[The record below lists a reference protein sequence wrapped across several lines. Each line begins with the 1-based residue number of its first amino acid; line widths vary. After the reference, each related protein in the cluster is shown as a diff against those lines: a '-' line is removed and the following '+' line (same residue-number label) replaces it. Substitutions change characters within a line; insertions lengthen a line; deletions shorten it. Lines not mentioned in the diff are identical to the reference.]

1 MARLAKEAFL
11 ETLWPT
17 RCAVC
22 DAPGE
27 VLCGPCRQNLP
38 YIDWWR
44 ACPRCGAPFGRVQCS
59 ECNAVML
66 QASGREAPPFAG
78 AASAVAYQE
87 GARRVV
93 GAYKD
98 QGERRLAETMATL
111 MAPFVAPAWREG
123 LQGRLLRPG
132 NGGGVQEAGVRPCGA
147 DRARRGG
154 GTRPSLH
161 RRVPAPACV
170 RPAKA
175 LAPRAHGQHA
185 GGACPRFPE
194 PRFPAAC
201 SWWTT
206 CAPPD
211 RRCSPRETRCATQ
224 AWRTSSASPSHARGR
239 GTRGQPAGKTPR
251 RGECPTRAC
260 GHRGACSPAAGAQR
274 RAPGAPR
281 RARSGARARRARACQ
296 PRATPRKA
304 RPRPWKCCAGW
315 ASTGTS

>member
-1 MARLAKEAFL
+1 MHRACGAEKAPGRRPGAARKPRETPCARQHGARRRRYDGDMENAAETTRAAPCGAPLPTRMARLAKEAFL

-123 LQGRLLRPG
+123 LQAVSFVPATAAACRRRGFDHAELIARGVAEELGLPYIGVFQRPHASDQRKLSRRERMANMRGRLSTLPGATLPRSLLVVDDVCTTGSTLFAAGDALRD
-132 NGGGVQEAGVRPCGA
+132 AGVEDVFCLTF
-147 DRARRGG
+147 AR
-154 GTRPSLH
+154 T
-161 RRVPAPACV
+161 
-170 RPAKA
+170 
-175 LAPRAHGQHA
+175 
-185 GGACPRFPE
+185 
-194 PRFPAAC
+194 
-201 SWWTT
+201 W
-206 CAPPD
+206 
-211 RRCSPRETRCATQ
+211 
-224 AWRTSSASPSHARGR
+224 
-239 GTRGQPAGKTPR
+239 
-251 RGECPTRAC
+251 
-260 GHRGACSPAAGAQR
+260 
-274 RAPGAPR
+274 
-281 RARSGARARRARACQ
+281 
-296 PRATPRKA
+296 
-304 RPRPWKCCAGW
+304 
-315 ASTGTS
+315 